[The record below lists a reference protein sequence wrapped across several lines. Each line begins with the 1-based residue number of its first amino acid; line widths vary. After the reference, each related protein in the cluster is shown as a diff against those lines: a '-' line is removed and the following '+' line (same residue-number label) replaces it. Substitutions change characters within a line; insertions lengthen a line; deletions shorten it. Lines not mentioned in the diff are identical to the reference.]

1 MKKWSFA
8 IAVLFMTLI
17 FISGVKEIRAADVIP
32 DERLLPRLVDDAD
45 VLTDS
50 EEALLLEKLDKMS
63 EKYQCD
69 IVINTFLE
77 ADYESMEQYTDDYFD
92 YNGFGYGEK
101 GDRTGIVLAMDYKER
116 NWHISTGGEAIWAMS
131 DAIREEMGDA
141 FLPYLS
147 NGDAYK
153 GFDTFIDLSAE
164 VMRAYQAGES
174 PNITEDYDIPE
185 AKHTNENAT
194 GTVEYA
200 PKKDNTWMRILI
212 GLGAGLLIALL
223 VVWIL
228 TEQLNTVV
236 EVKDASN
243 YEVEGSF
250 RLHYSDEYFLY
261 RTLTKTKRAKSSDS
275 GGGGSSVHTSSSG
288 SSHGG
293 GGGKF

>member
-8 IAVLFMTLI
+8 IALLLMTLVV
-17 FISGVKEIRAADVIP
+17 FGGAKETRAADAIP
-32 DERLLPRLVDDAD
+32 EERLLPRLVDDAD

-50 EEALLLEKLDKMS
+50 EEELLLKKLDAVS

-69 IVINTFLE
+69 IVIHTFLDAE
-77 ADYESMEQYTDDYFD
+77 YQTMEQYTDDYFD

-101 GDRTGIVLAMDYKER
+101 GERTGIVLAMDYKER
-116 NWHISTGGEAIWAMS
+116 NWHISTGGDAIWAVTNE
-131 DAIREEMGDA
+131 IREEMADA

-147 NGDAYK
+147 NGEAYK
-153 GFDTFIDLSAE
+153 GFDTFIDLSEE

-174 PNITEDYDIPE
+174 PTIIEAEDLPE
-185 AKHTNENAT
+185 ARHTDENAS
-194 GTVEYA
+194 GEIRYG
-200 PKKDNTWMRILI
+200 PKKDNTLMRIGI
-212 GLGAGLLIALL
+212 GVGVALLIALL

-228 TEQLNTVV
+228 TEQLNTIV
-236 EVKDASN
+236 EVKDASH

-250 RLHYSDEYFLY
+250 RLSRSDEYFLY
-261 RTLTKTKRAKSSDS
+261 RTLSKTKRAKNTSS
-275 GGGGSSVHTSSSG
+275 GGSSVHTSSSG

>member
-8 IAVLFMTLI
+8 IAVLFMALI
-17 FISGVKEIRAADVIP
+17 VVSGVKEIRAADAIP
-32 DERLLPRLVDDAD
+32 DERQLPRLVDDAD

-50 EEALLLEKLDKMS
+50 EEALLLEKLDKVS
-63 EKYQCD
+63 ETYQCD
-69 IVINTFLE
+69 IVIHTFSG

-92 YNGFGYGEK
+92 YNGFGYGKK
-101 GDRTGIVLAMDYKER
+101 GERTGIVLAMDYKER
-116 NWHISTGGEAIWAMS
+116 NWHISTGGEAIWAVTN
-131 DAIREEMGDA
+131 DIREEMGDA

-174 PNITEDYDIPE
+174 PGLTKGEDLPE
-185 AKHTNENAT
+185 ARHTDENAS
-194 GTVEYA
+194 GRIQYG
-200 PKKDNTWMRILI
+200 PKKDNIPVRILT
-212 GLGAGLLIALL
+212 GLGVGLFVALI

-228 TEQLNTVV
+228 TGQLNTIV
-236 EVKDASN
+236 EVKDASH

-250 RLHYSDEYFLY
+250 KLNRADEYFLY
-261 RTLTKTKRAKSSDS
+261 RTVSKTKRAKDTGS
-275 GGGGSSVHTSSSG
+275 GGGSSVHSSGSG